1 MEKNNTMDRQKEIE
15 DKINKVF
22 NDYKDEDG
30 LLTPYSMYI
39 AIHNGDLLIPPKDKG
54 EMHCWLL
61 TNALMLN
68 KEALHTLTI
77 SLVERDSMNEFA
89 TKEQVEREKLQ
100 AKIEVLKSAF
110 DYFHESGEEVL
121 TVKNIEA
128 HIEVLEDQLK
138 ELTK

>member
-39 AIHNGDLLIPPKDKG
+39 AIHNGDL
-54 EMHCWLL
+54 
-61 TNALMLN
+61 
-68 KEALHTLTI
+68 
-77 SLVERDSMNEFA
+77 F
-89 TKEQVEREKLQ
+89 TKEQVECARLEAKKLLNFLQ
-100 AKIEVLKSAF
+100 E
-110 DYFHESGEEVL
+110 
-121 TVKNIEA
+121 IEA
-128 HIEVLEDQLK
+128 WLCLNTHPTLEQICEFKKDLRIKIK